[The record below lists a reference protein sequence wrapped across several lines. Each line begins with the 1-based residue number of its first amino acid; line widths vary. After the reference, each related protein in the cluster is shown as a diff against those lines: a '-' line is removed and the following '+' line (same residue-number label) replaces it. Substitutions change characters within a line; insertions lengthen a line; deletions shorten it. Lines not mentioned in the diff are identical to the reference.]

1 MNELWLAVL
10 LSSAP
15 APCCYEAPRFAV
27 QAADNSK
34 EVRDNV
40 VHFVA
45 PALATV
51 SVYGTAVYF
60 GASRKQARW
69 ISVSTSVVL
78 IVGKELYDKSKAG
91 RFGAEETLIGL
102 GGTAAGLIVA
112 EKLDWAEEK
121 KRE

>member
-1 MNELWLAVL
+1 MNEFWLAVL
-10 LSSAP
+10 LSTSDP
-15 APCCYEAPRFAV
+15 ACCFEAPRFSV
-27 QAADNSK
+27 QAADDSK
-34 EVRDNV
+34 EARDNV

-69 ISVSTSVVL
+69 IAAGTSVLL
-78 IVGKELYDKSKAG
+78 IVGKELYDKSQAG

-102 GGTAAGLIVA
+102 GGTAAGLVVA
-112 EKLDWAEEK
+112 EKLDWVEEK
-121 KRE
+121 KQE